1 MEDMGVEEDD
11 ARRTLK
17 ESRHLR
23 EMLCVDEGAILMKT
37 TPTGSDLGREIR
49 IN

>member
-1 MEDMGVEEDD
+1 MEDMGVEEDH

-23 EMLCVDEGAILMKT
+23 EMLCVDEGDHFDEDD
-37 TPTGSDLGREIR
+37 P
-49 IN
+49 NWF